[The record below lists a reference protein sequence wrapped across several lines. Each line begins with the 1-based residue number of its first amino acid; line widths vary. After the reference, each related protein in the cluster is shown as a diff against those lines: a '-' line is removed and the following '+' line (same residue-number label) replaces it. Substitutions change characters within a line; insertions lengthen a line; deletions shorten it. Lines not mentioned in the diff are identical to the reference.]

1 MLAVGRSLKGTPRQG
16 LLANLRQARRRPEVE
31 RVLDALGPL
40 SNVKEFSMAISAWGR
55 ARQPQRSLALL
66 DEMRTRGVQPDV
78 ISFNAAI
85 SACGAAGRWE
95 HALSLLEE
103 MPSRGVEPDAYS
115 FNAAISAC
123 GAGKQW
129 ERALSL
135 LLEMRTRGVEPDA
148 YSFNAAISACEKAKQ
163 WERALSLLDDMRT
176 RGVEPNVISF
186 NAAISACGAGGQ
198 WERALSLLEEMRTRG
213 VEPSVYSFSAAI
225 SACGAGGQWE
235 RALELLEEVQVR
247 GVAPNVISFN
257 AAISACEQ
265 RGEAAT
271 ASIVYS
277 EAVALKLLPRMHN
290 GKIDLH
296 ALSAPVARVAV
307 AWSLECLARG
317 EIPLPDNELVIVTG
331 KGRHSEGNVAVIKP
345 QIEAMLSS
353 AEFAGLDAIE
363 DARNTGVLVVRGP
376 NLRAWVAARSRDW
389 AFWWVAWGFARGLK
403 ALFSSGR

>member
-1 MLAVGRSLKGTPRQG
+1 
-16 LLANLRQARRRPEVE
+16 
-31 RVLDALGPL
+31 
-40 SNVKEFSMAISAWGR
+40 MAITAWGR
-55 ARQPQRSLALL
+55 AREPQRALALL
-66 DEMRTRGVQPDV
+66 EEMKSRSVEPDV
-78 ISFNAAI
+78 ISF
-85 SACGAAGRWE
+85 S
-95 HALSLLEE
+95 
-103 MPSRGVEPDAYS
+103 
-115 FNAAISAC
+115 
-123 GAGKQW
+123 
-129 ERALSL
+129 
-135 LLEMRTRGVEPDA
+135 
-148 YSFNAAISACEKAKQ
+148 
-163 WERALSLLDDMRT
+163 
-176 RGVEPNVISF
+176 
-186 NAAISACGAGGQ
+186 AAISACGAGGQ

-213 VEPSVYSFSAAI
+213 VEPDVISFSAAI

-235 RALELLEEVQVR
+235 RALELLEEMRMR
-247 GVAPNVISFN
+247 GVEPDAISFS

-271 ASIVYS
+271 AKIVYS

>member
-1 MLAVGRSLKGTPRQG
+1 
-16 LLANLRQARRRPEVE
+16 
-31 RVLDALGPL
+31 
-40 SNVKEFSMAISAWGR
+40 MAITAWGR
-55 ARQPQRSLALL
+55 AREPQRALA
-66 DEMRTRGVQPDV
+66 
-78 ISFNAAI
+78 
-85 SACGAAGRWE
+85 
-95 HALSLLEE
+95 LLEE
-103 MPSRGVEPDAYS
+103 MKSRSVEP
-115 FNAAISAC
+115 
-123 GAGKQW
+123 
-129 ERALSL
+129 E
-135 LLEMRTRGVEPDA
+135 
-148 YSFNAAISACEKAKQ
+148 
-163 WERALSLLDDMRT
+163 
-176 RGVEPNVISF
+176 VI
-186 NAAISACGAGGQ
+186 
-198 WERALSLLEEMRTRG
+198 
-213 VEPSVYSFSAAI
+213 SFSAAI

-235 RALELLEEVQVR
+235 RALELLEEMRMR
-247 GVAPNVISFN
+247 GVEPDAISFS

-271 ASIVYS
+271 ANIVYS